1 MTKIQ
6 FNGRQYTVTISED
19 NIKRMRWQK
28 GTTVYIA
35 KDPERDMLYVEEIK
49 SSTRTNTNLKNKQ

>member
-6 FNGRQYTVTISED
+6 FNVRQYTVTISED